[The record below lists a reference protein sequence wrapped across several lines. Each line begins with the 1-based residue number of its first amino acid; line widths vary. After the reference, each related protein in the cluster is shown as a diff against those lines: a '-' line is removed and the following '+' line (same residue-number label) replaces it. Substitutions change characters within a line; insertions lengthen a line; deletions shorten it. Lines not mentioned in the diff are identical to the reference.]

1 MGIDLSSAAEINETF
16 PILEL
21 ASIGSN
27 LTLVLVFL
35 FIVSARKIFVCAG
48 RIRFLKDDLTPNG
61 GSSPIQRNSGVDGEI
76 EDVRIGTEFK
86 ITVCCCFYVLF
97 VQVVVLGFDGVGLIR
112 ESLNEELVNWSV
124 IWLPAAQSLAWFV
137 LSFSALHCK
146 FKVSEKFPLLLRL
159 WWFVSFVI
167 CLCTLYFDARG
178 FLVDD
183 GSKSLPSSHAVAN
196 LASTPALAFLCFI
209 AIRGSTGI
217 QVCRNSELQ
226 EPLLMEEE
234 AGCLKVTPYSDAGL
248 FSLATLS
255 WLNPLLSIGA
265 KRPLELKDIPL
276 LATKD
281 RAKTNYKVLNSNWE
295 KMKAEHPTG
304 HPSLAWAILKSFW
317 KEAACNAVFAG
328 LNTLVSYVGP
338 FMISYFVDYLGG
350 KETVPHEGYILA
362 GTFFVAKLVETLTT
376 RQWYLGVDILG
387 MHVRSALTAMVFRK
401 GLRLSST
408 AKQNHTSGEIVNYMA
423 VDVQRVGDYSW
434 YLHDIWMLPM
444 QIILA
449 LAILYKNVGI
459 ASVATLIATI
469 ISIVVTVPLAKI
481 QEEYQD
487 KLMSAKDERMRKT
500 SECLRNMRI
509 LKLQAWEDRYRLMLE
524 DMRGVEFKWLRRALY
539 SQAFITFIFWSS
551 PIFVS
556 AITFGTSIFLG
567 GQLTA
572 GSVLSALATFR
583 ILQEPLRNFPDLVS
597 MMAQTKVSLDRISG
611 FLQEEELQENAT
623 ITLPRG
629 MTETTI
635 EIKDGMFSWD
645 PISSRPTLSGIQM
658 KVERGMRVAVCGMVG
673 SGKSSFLSCI
683 LGEIPKISGEVKIC
697 GSAAYVPQ
705 SAWIQSGN
713 IEENILFG
721 SPMEKP
727 RYKNVLHACSLKKD
741 LELFSHGDQTI
752 IGDRGINLSGGQKQ
766 RVQLARALYQD
777 ADIYLLDDPFSAVDA
792 HTGSDLFKDYILTA
806 LADKTVIFVT
816 HQVEF
821 LPAAD
826 LILVLKEGRII
837 QAGKYDDL
845 LQAGTDFNTLV
856 SAHHDAIEAMDIPN
870 HSSEDSDENLSTNAS
885 VSDGKK
891 LDPDGSSVDNLAKE
905 VQEGVSA
912 AELKAIKEKKKAK
925 RSRKKQLVQEE
936 ERVRGRVSMKVYLS
950 YMAAAYKGLLIPL
963 IIIAQTL
970 FQFLQIASNW
980 WMAWANPQTEGDI
993 PKVSPMVLILVYMA
1007 LAFGSSWFIFV
1018 RAVLV
1023 ATFGLAAAQKL
1034 FLKMLRSVFKAPMS
1048 FFDSTPAGR
1057 ILNRV
1062 SIDQS
1067 VVDLDIPFRLG
1078 GFASTTI
1085 QLIGIVGVMTTVTW
1099 QVLLLVIPM
1108 AIACLWMQKYYM
1120 ASSRELVRIVS
1131 IQKSPVFHLF
1141 GESIAG
1147 AATIRGF
1154 GQEKR
1159 FVKRNLYLLDC
1170 FARPFFCSLAAIEWL
1185 CLRMELLST
1194 FVFAFCMILLVSFPP
1209 GSIDPS
1215 MAGLA
1220 VTYGL
1225 NLNARLSRWI
1235 LSFCKLEN
1243 KIISIERI
1251 YQYSQIPG
1259 EAPSIIEDSRPPTSW
1274 PENGTIDLIDL
1285 KVRYKENLPVVLH
1298 GVTCSFPGGKKI
1310 GIVGRTGS
1318 GKSTLIQAL
1327 FRLLEPE
1334 CGKIIIDGI
1343 DISKIGLHDLR
1354 SRLGI
1359 IPQDP
1364 TLFEGTIRNNL
1375 DPLEEHSDHD
1385 IWQALDKSQLG
1396 DIIREKEHKLDTPVL
1411 ENGDNWSVGQRQLV
1425 SLGRALLKQAKIL
1438 VLDEATA
1445 SVDTATD
1452 NLIQKILRTEFKDC
1466 TVCTIAH
1473 RIPTV
1478 IDSDLVLVLSDGR
1491 VAEFDTPI
1499 RLLEDK
1505 SSMFLKLAVA
1515 RRLGQ
1520 KSLSPSPS
1528 ISSLKSIYPLN
1539 YDHYYGAEHPR
1550 YGSTVAT
1557 KGIGHL
1563 VRKGTGGRSSV
1574 SGIVATVFGATGFLG
1589 RYVVQQLAKMGSQVL
1604 VPFRGSEDSHRHL
1617 KLMGDLGQIVP
1628 MKYNPRDES
1637 SVKAVMAKANV
1648 VVNLIGK
1655 DYETRNYSFEEV
1667 NHHMAEQLATIAK
1680 EHGGIV
1686 RFLQVSCLGSSA
1698 SSPSRLL
1705 RAKAAAEEAVMREMP
1720 EATILKSAALVGT
1733 EDRLLNRWAEFAK
1746 KYSFLPLIGGGSTR
1760 IQPVYVVDVA
1770 AAIIAALKDDGAS
1783 MGKVYELGG
1792 PEIFTVR
1799 ELAELMFETI
1809 REYPRY
1815 VTLPVPIAKAMAM
1828 PRDILVNKVPFP
1840 LPNPE
1845 IFNLDQIIA
1854 QTSDT
1859 LVSEN
1864 ALTFNDLG
1872 LMPHKLKGYPIE
1884 FLACYRKG
1892 GPQFGS
1898 TISEKVSADWP

>member
-1 MGIDLSSAAEINETF
+1 M
-16 PILEL
+16 
-21 ASIGSN
+21 
-27 LTLVLVFL
+27 FL
-35 FIVSARKIFVCAG
+35 FVVFARQIFVCVG
-48 RIRFLKDDLTPNG
+48 RIRISKDDSAANA
-61 GSSPIQRNSGVDGEI
+61 SQIRHSVDGEI
-76 EDVRIGTEFK
+76 GDVTIGTGYKVSVF
-86 ITVCCCFYVLF
+86 CCFYVLF
-97 VQVVVLGFDGVGLIR
+97 VQVLVLGFDGVSLIR
-112 ESLNEELVNWSV
+112 ESVKVKVVDWSTLL
-124 IWLPAAQSLAWFV
+124 LPAAQSLAWFV

-146 FKVSEKFPLLLRL
+146 FKVSEKFTFLSRV
-159 WWFVSFVI
+159 WWVASFLI
-167 CLCTLYFDARG
+167 CLCTLYIDGRV
-178 FLVDD
+178 FLTE
-183 GSKSLPSSHAVAN
+183 GSKHLSSHVVAN
-196 LASTPALAFLCFI
+196 IAVTPALAFLCFV
-209 AIRGSTGI
+209 AIRGVTGI
-217 QVCRNSELQ
+217 QVCRNSDLQ
-226 EPLLMEEE
+226 EPLLLEEE
-234 AGCLKVTPYSDAGL
+234 VGCPKVTPYSDSGL

-276 LATKD
+276 LALKD
-281 RAKTNYKVLNSNWE
+281 RAKTNYKVLNTNWE
-295 KMKAEHPTG
+295 KLKAENPSK
-304 HPSLAWAILKSFW
+304 HPSLAWAILRSFW
-317 KEAACNAVFAG
+317 KEAACNGVFAG

-338 FMISYFVDYLGG
+338 YMISYFVDYLGG
-350 KETVPHEGYILA
+350 KKSFRHEGYVLA
-362 GTFFVAKLVETLTT
+362 GILFAAKLVETLTT

-387 MHVRSALTAMVFRK
+387 MHVRSALTAMVYRK
-401 GLRLSST
+401 GLRLSSL
-408 AKQNHTSGEIVNYMA
+408 AKQSHSSGEIVNYMA

-434 YLHDIWMLPM
+434 YLHDIWMLPL

-459 ASVATLIATI
+459 ASVAALIATI
-469 ISIVVTVPLAKI
+469 ISIVVTVPVAKI
-481 QEEYQD
+481 QEDYQD
-487 KLMSAKDERMRKT
+487 KLMAAKDDRMRKT

-509 LKLQAWEDRYRLMLE
+509 LKLQAWEDRYRVQLE
-524 DMRGVEFKWLRRALY
+524 EMRGVEFKWLRKALY

-556 AITFGTSIFLG
+556 AVTFGTSILLG

-572 GSVLSALATFR
+572 GGVLSALATFR

-611 FLQEEELQENAT
+611 FLQEEELQEDAT
-623 ITLPRG
+623 IVLPRG
-629 MTETTI
+629 ISNMAI

-645 PISSRPTLSGIQM
+645 PSSLSPTLSGIEM

-683 LGEIPKISGEVKIC
+683 LGEIPKISGDVKVC
-697 GSAAYVPQ
+697 GTAAYVSQ

-721 SPMEKP
+721 SPMDKAK
-727 RYKNVLHACSLKKD
+727 YKSVLHACSLKKD

-792 HTGSDLFKDYILTA
+792 HTGSELFKEYILSA
-806 LADKTVIFVT
+806 LASKTVIFVT

-826 LILVLKEGRII
+826 LILVLKAGRII

-845 LQAGTDFNTLV
+845 LQAGTDFRTLV
-856 SAHHDAIEAMDIPN
+856 SAHHEAIEAMDIPN
-870 HSSEDSDENLSTNAS
+870 HSSEDSDGTLS
-885 VSDGKK
+885 V
-891 LDPDGSSVDNLAKE
+891 DGSLLIGKTCIPAENGIGTLPKE
-905 VQEGVSA
+905 VQEGVSPS
-912 AELKAIKEKKKAK
+912 EQKAIKEKKKAK

-936 ERVRGRVSMKVYLS
+936 ERVRGRVSMKVYFS

-963 IIIAQTL
+963 IILAQAM

-980 WMAWANPQTEGDI
+980 WMAWANPQTEGDQ
-993 PKVSPMVLILVYMA
+993 PKVSPMVLLVVYMA
-1007 LAFGSSWFIFV
+1007 LAFGSSWFVFV

-1034 FLKMLRSVFKAPMS
+1034 FLNMLRSVFRAPMS

-1085 QLIGIVGVMTTVTW
+1085 QLMGIVGVMTTVTW
-1099 QVLLLVIPM
+1099 QVLLLVVPM
-1108 AIACLWMQKYYM
+1108 TVACLWMQKYYM

-1131 IQKSPVFHLF
+1131 IQKSPIINLF

-1154 GQEKR
+1154 GQEQR
-1159 FVKRNLYLLDC
+1159 FLKRNLYLLDS

-1194 FVFAFCMILLVSFPP
+1194 FVFAFCMILLVSFPH
-1209 GSIDPS
+1209 GTIDPS

-1243 KIISIERI
+1243 KIISIERM

-1259 EAPSIIEDSRPPTSW
+1259 EAPPVIEESRPPTLW
-1274 PENGTIDLIDL
+1274 PENGTIEVIAL
-1285 KVRYKENLPVVLH
+1285 KARYKENLPMVLH
-1298 GVTCSFPGGKKI
+1298 GVTCTFPGGKKI

-1327 FRLLEPE
+1327 FRLIEPA
-1334 CGKIIIDGI
+1334 GGRILIDNI
-1343 DISKIGLHDLR
+1343 DISTIGLHDLR
-1354 SRLGI
+1354 SRLSI

-1375 DPLEEHSDHD
+1375 DPLEEHSDQE
-1385 IWQALDKSQLG
+1385 IWKALDKSQLG
-1396 DIIREKEHKLDTPVL
+1396 ETVRDKEQKLDTPVI

-1425 SLGRALLKQAKIL
+1425 SLGRALLKQARIL

-1452 NLIQKILRTEFKDC
+1452 NLIQKIIRSEFKNC

-1491 VAEFDTPI
+1491 VAEFDTPS

-1505 SSMFLKLAVA
+1505 SSMFLKLVA
-1515 RRLGQ
+1515 EY
-1520 KSLSPSPS
+1520 
-1528 ISSLKSIYPLN
+1528 SS
-1539 YDHYYGAEHPR
+1539 
-1550 YGSTVAT
+1550 
-1557 KGIGHL
+1557 
-1563 VRKGTGGRSSV
+1563 RSS
-1574 SGIVATVFGATGFLG
+1574 GIPDF
-1589 RYVVQQLAKMGSQVL
+1589 
-1604 VPFRGSEDSHRHL
+1604 
-1617 KLMGDLGQIVP
+1617 
-1628 MKYNPRDES
+1628 
-1637 SVKAVMAKANV
+1637 
-1648 VVNLIGK
+1648 
-1655 DYETRNYSFEEV
+1655 
-1667 NHHMAEQLATIAK
+1667 
-1680 EHGGIV
+1680 
-1686 RFLQVSCLGSSA
+1686 
-1698 SSPSRLL
+1698 
-1705 RAKAAAEEAVMREMP
+1705 
-1720 EATILKSAALVGT
+1720 
-1733 EDRLLNRWAEFAK
+1733 
-1746 KYSFLPLIGGGSTR
+1746 
-1760 IQPVYVVDVA
+1760 
-1770 AAIIAALKDDGAS
+1770 
-1783 MGKVYELGG
+1783 
-1792 PEIFTVR
+1792 
-1799 ELAELMFETI
+1799 
-1809 REYPRY
+1809 
-1815 VTLPVPIAKAMAM
+1815 
-1828 PRDILVNKVPFP
+1828 
-1840 LPNPE
+1840 
-1845 IFNLDQIIA
+1845 
-1854 QTSDT
+1854 
-1859 LVSEN
+1859 
-1864 ALTFNDLG
+1864 
-1872 LMPHKLKGYPIE
+1872 
-1884 FLACYRKG
+1884 
-1892 GPQFGS
+1892 
-1898 TISEKVSADWP
+1898 

>member
-1 MGIDLSSAAEINETF
+1 MGISLLLNNILALSPASQSHFVFWRAIQALPVF
-16 PILEL
+16 EL
-21 ASIGSN
+21 ASICLD
-27 LTLVLVFL
+27 LTLLLVFL
-35 FIVSARKIFVCAG
+35 FIISARQIFVRVG
-48 RIRFLKDDLTPNG
+48 RIDFAKDD
-61 GSSPIQRNSGVDGEI
+61 SVANSNQIRRSVSVDGDIRE
-76 EDVRIGTEFK
+76 VVVGTGFK
-86 ITVCCCFYVLF
+86 LTVLCCFYVLL
-97 VQVVVLGFDGVGLIR
+97 VQVGVLGFEGVGL
-112 ESLNEELVNWSV
+112 ETEAVDGTVVDWSV
-124 IWLPAAQSLAWFV
+124 IFLPTVQGLAWFL

-146 FKVSEKFPLLLRL
+146 FKVSEKFPLVLRI

-167 CLCTLYFDARG
+167 CLCTLY
-178 FLVDD
+178 VDWRAFVVE
-183 GSKSLPSSHAVAN
+183 GSNHLSSHVVAN
-196 LASTPALAFLCFI
+196 FAETPALAFLCFI
-209 AIRGSTGI
+209 AVRGVTGI
-217 QVCRNSELQ
+217 QVRRNSDLQ
-226 EPLLMEEE
+226 EPLLHEEE
-234 AGCLKVTPYSDAGL
+234 ADCLKVTPYGDAGL

-255 WLNPLLSIGA
+255 WLNTLLSVGA

-276 LATKD
+276 LAPKD

-295 KMKAEHPTG
+295 KLKAENPSK

-328 LNTLVSYVGP
+328 LNTIVSYVGP
-338 FMISYFVDYLGG
+338 YMISYFVDYLGG
-350 KETVPHEGYILA
+350 KETFPHEGYVLA
-362 GTFFVAKLVETLTT
+362 GIFFTSKLVETLTT

-387 MHVRSALTAMVFRK
+387 MHVRSALTAMVYQK
-401 GLRLSST
+401 GLKLSSL
-408 AKQNHTSGEIVNYMA
+408 AKQSHTSGEIVNYMA

-434 YLHDIWMLPM
+434 YLHDIWMLPL

-449 LAILYKNVGI
+449 LVILYKNVGI

-469 ISIVVTVPLAKI
+469 VSIIVTVPLAKV
-481 QEEYQD
+481 QEDYQD
-487 KLMSAKDERMRKT
+487 KLMAAKDERMRKT

-509 LKLQAWEDRYRLMLE
+509 LKLQAWEDRYRVKLE
-524 DMRGVEFKWLRRALY
+524 EMRGVEFKWLRKALY

-551 PIFVS
+551 PIFV
-556 AITFGTSIFLG
+556 AAVTFATSVLLG

-611 FLQEEELQENAT
+611 FLQEEELQGDAT
-623 ITLPRG
+623 IFLPQG
-629 MTETTI
+629 MSNVAI
-635 EIKDGMFSWD
+635 EIKDGEFCWD
-645 PISSRPTLSGIQM
+645 PSASRPTLSGIQM
-658 KVERGMRVAVCGMVG
+658 KVEKGMRVAVCGMVG

-683 LGEIPKISGEVKIC
+683 LGEIPKISGEVRVC
-697 GSAAYVPQ
+697 GTSAYVSQ

-721 SPMEKP
+721 SPMDKP
-727 RYKNVLHACSLKKD
+727 KYKNVLHACSLKKD

-777 ADIYLLDDPFSAVDA
+777 ADVYLLDDPFSAVDA
-792 HTGSDLFKDYILTA
+792 HTGSELFKEYIMTA
-806 LADKTVIFVT
+806 LAGKTVIFVT

-826 LILVLKEGRII
+826 LILVLREGHII

-845 LQAGTDFNTLV
+845 LQAGTDFKTLV
-856 SAHHDAIEAMDIPN
+856 SAHHEAIEAMDILN
-870 HSSEDSDENLSTNAS
+870 HSSEDSDDNIHL
-885 VSDGKK
+885 
-891 LDPDGSSVDNLAKE
+891 DGSIGLNKKCDASGNDIASLVKD
-905 VQEGVSA
+905 VQDGASA
-912 AELKAIKEKKKAK
+912 SEQKAIKEKKKTK

-936 ERVRGRVSMKVYLS
+936 ERVKGRVSMKVYLS
-950 YMAAAYKGLLIPL
+950 YMAAAYKGFLIPL
-963 IIIAQTL
+963 IVLAQAL

-980 WMAWANPQTEGDI
+980 WMAWANPQTEGDQA
-993 PKVSPMVLILVYMA
+993 KVSPMVLLVVYMA

-1034 FLKMLRSVFKAPMS
+1034 FLKMLKSVFRAPMS

-1085 QLIGIVGVMTTVTW
+1085 QLLGIVAVMTKVTW
-1099 QVLLLVIPM
+1099 QVLLLVVPM
-1108 AIACLWMQKYYM
+1108 AVACLWMQKYYM

-1131 IQKSPVFHLF
+1131 IQKSPIIHIF

-1159 FVKRNLYLLDC
+1159 FMKRNRYLLDC
-1170 FARPFFCSLAAIEWL
+1170 FARPFFCSIAAIEWL

-1194 FVFAFCMILLVSFPP
+1194 FVFAFCMILLVSFPH

-1259 EAPSIIEDSRPPTSW
+1259 EAPLVIEDSHPPPSW
-1274 PENGTIDLIDL
+1274 PENGTIELIDL
-1285 KVRYKENLPVVLH
+1285 KVRYAENLPVVLH
-1298 GVTCSFPGGKKI
+1298 GVTCAFPGGKKI

-1327 FRLLEPE
+1327 FRLIEPA
-1334 CGKIIIDGI
+1334 GGRIIIDNI

-1364 TLFEGTIRNNL
+1364 TLFEGTIRGNL
-1375 DPLEEHSDHD
+1375 DPLEEHADHE

-1396 DIIREKEHKLDTPVL
+1396 DIVHQKEQKLDTPVL

-1425 SLGRALLKQAKIL
+1425 SLGRALLKQARIL

-1452 NLIQKILRTEFKDC
+1452 NLIQKIIRTEFKDC

-1491 VAEFDTPI
+1491 VAEFDTPA

-1505 SSMFLKLAVA
+1505 SSMFLKLVTEY
-1515 RRLGQ
+1515 
-1520 KSLSPSPS
+1520 
-1528 ISSLKSIYPLN
+1528 SS
-1539 YDHYYGAEHPR
+1539 
-1550 YGSTVAT
+1550 
-1557 KGIGHL
+1557 
-1563 VRKGTGGRSSV
+1563 RSS
-1574 SGIVATVFGATGFLG
+1574 GI
-1589 RYVVQQLAKMGSQVL
+1589 
-1604 VPFRGSEDSHRHL
+1604 
-1617 KLMGDLGQIVP
+1617 
-1628 MKYNPRDES
+1628 
-1637 SVKAVMAKANV
+1637 
-1648 VVNLIGK
+1648 
-1655 DYETRNYSFEEV
+1655 
-1667 NHHMAEQLATIAK
+1667 
-1680 EHGGIV
+1680 
-1686 RFLQVSCLGSSA
+1686 
-1698 SSPSRLL
+1698 
-1705 RAKAAAEEAVMREMP
+1705 P
-1720 EATILKSAALVGT
+1720 E
-1733 EDRLLNRWAEFAK
+1733 F
-1746 KYSFLPLIGGGSTR
+1746 
-1760 IQPVYVVDVA
+1760 
-1770 AAIIAALKDDGAS
+1770 
-1783 MGKVYELGG
+1783 
-1792 PEIFTVR
+1792 
-1799 ELAELMFETI
+1799 
-1809 REYPRY
+1809 
-1815 VTLPVPIAKAMAM
+1815 
-1828 PRDILVNKVPFP
+1828 
-1840 LPNPE
+1840 
-1845 IFNLDQIIA
+1845 
-1854 QTSDT
+1854 
-1859 LVSEN
+1859 
-1864 ALTFNDLG
+1864 
-1872 LMPHKLKGYPIE
+1872 
-1884 FLACYRKG
+1884 
-1892 GPQFGS
+1892 
-1898 TISEKVSADWP
+1898 

>member
-1 MGIDLSSAAEINETF
+1 MGISLLLNNILALSPASQSHFVFWRAIQALPVF
-16 PILEL
+16 EL
-21 ASIGSN
+21 ASICLD
-27 LTLVLVFL
+27 LTLLLVFL
-35 FIVSARKIFVCAG
+35 FIISARQIFVCVG
-48 RIRFLKDDLTPNG
+48 RIDFAKDD
-61 GSSPIQRNSGVDGEI
+61 SVANSNQIRRSVSVDGDIRE
-76 EDVRIGTEFK
+76 VVVGTGFRL
-86 ITVCCCFYVLF
+86 TVLCCFYVLL
-97 VQVVVLGFDGVGLIR
+97 VQVGVLSFDGVGLIR
-112 ESLNEELVNWSV
+112 EAVDGTVVDWSL
-124 IWLPAAQSLAWFV
+124 IFLPTVQGLAWFL

-146 FKVSEKFPLLLRL
+146 FKVSEKFPLVLRI

-167 CLCTLYFDARG
+167 CLCTLY
-178 FLVDD
+178 VDGRAFVVE
-183 GSKSLPSSHAVAN
+183 GSNHLSSHVVAN
-196 LASTPALAFLCFI
+196 FAETPALAFLCFI
-209 AIRGSTGI
+209 AVRGVTGI
-217 QVCRNSELQ
+217 QVCRNSDLQ
-226 EPLLMEEE
+226 EPLLHEEE
-234 AGCLKVTPYSDAGL
+234 ADCLKVTPYGDAGL

-255 WLNPLLSIGA
+255 WLNPLLSVGA

-276 LATKD
+276 LAPKD

-295 KMKAEHPTG
+295 KLKAENPSKQ
-304 HPSLAWAILKSFW
+304 PSLAWAILKSFW

-338 FMISYFVDYLGG
+338 YMISYFVDYLGG
-350 KETVPHEGYILA
+350 KETFHLEGYVLA
-362 GTFFVAKLVETLTT
+362 GIFFTSKLVETLTT

-387 MHVRSALTAMVFRK
+387 MHVRSALTAMVYQK
-401 GLRLSST
+401 GLKLSSL
-408 AKQNHTSGEIVNYMA
+408 AKQSHTSGEIVNYMA

-434 YLHDIWMLPM
+434 YLHDMWMLPL

-449 LAILYKNVGI
+449 LVILYKNVGI

-469 ISIVVTVPLAKI
+469 VSIIVTVPLAKV
-481 QEEYQD
+481 QEDYQD
-487 KLMSAKDERMRKT
+487 KLMAAKDERMRKT

-509 LKLQAWEDRYRLMLE
+509 LKLQAWEDRYRVKLE
-524 DMRGVEFKWLRRALY
+524 EMRGVEFKWLRKALY

-551 PIFVS
+551 PIFV
-556 AITFGTSIFLG
+556 AAVTFATSILLG

-572 GSVLSALATFR
+572 GGVLSALATFR

-611 FLQEEELQENAT
+611 FLQEEELQGDAT
-623 ITLPRG
+623 IFLPKG
-629 MTETTI
+629 MSNVAI
-635 EIKDGMFSWD
+635 EIKDGEFCWD
-645 PISSRPTLSGIQM
+645 PSSSRPTLSGIQV
-658 KVERGMRVAVCGMVG
+658 KVEKGMRVAVCGMVG

-683 LGEIPKISGEVKIC
+683 LGEIPKISGDVRVC
-697 GSAAYVPQ
+697 GTSAYVSQ

-721 SPMEKP
+721 SPMDKP
-727 RYKNVLHACSLKKD
+727 KYKNVLHACSLKKD

-792 HTGSDLFKDYILTA
+792 HTGSELFKEYIMTA
-806 LADKTVIFVT
+806 LAGKTVIFVT

-826 LILVLKEGRII
+826 LILVLREGRII

-845 LQAGTDFNTLV
+845 LQAGTDFRTLV
-856 SAHHDAIEAMDIPN
+856 SAHHEAIEAMDILN
-870 HSSEDSDENLSTNAS
+870 HSSEDSDDNIHL
-885 VSDGKK
+885 
-891 LDPDGSSVDNLAKE
+891 DGSIGLNKKCDASGNDIASLVKD
-905 VQEGVSA
+905 VQDGASA
-912 AELKAIKEKKKAK
+912 SEQKAIKEKKKTK

-936 ERVRGRVSMKVYLS
+936 ERVKGRVSMKVYLS
-950 YMAAAYKGLLIPL
+950 YMAAAYKGFLIPL
-963 IIIAQTL
+963 IVLAQAL

-980 WMAWANPQTEGDI
+980 WMAWANPQTEGDQA
-993 PKVSPMVLILVYMA
+993 KVSPMVLLVVYMA

-1034 FLKMLRSVFKAPMS
+1034 FLKMLKSVFRAPMS

-1085 QLIGIVGVMTTVTW
+1085 QLLGIVAVMTKVTW
-1099 QVLLLVIPM
+1099 QVLLLVVPM
-1108 AIACLWMQKYYM
+1108 AVACLWMQKYYM

-1131 IQKSPVFHLF
+1131 IQKSPIIHLF

-1159 FVKRNLYLLDC
+1159 FMKRNLYLLDC
-1170 FARPFFCSLAAIEWL
+1170 FARPFFCSIAAIEWL

-1194 FVFAFCMILLVSFPP
+1194 FVFAFCMILLVSFPH

-1225 NLNARLSRWI
+1225 NLNTRLSRWI

-1259 EAPSIIEDSRPPTSW
+1259 EAPLVIEDSRPPPSW
-1274 PENGTIDLIDL
+1274 PENGTIELIDL
-1285 KVRYKENLPVVLH
+1285 KVRYGENLPVVLH
-1298 GVTCSFPGGKKI
+1298 GVTCAFPGGKKI

-1327 FRLLEPE
+1327 FRLIEPA
-1334 CGKIIIDGI
+1334 GGRIIIDNI

-1364 TLFEGTIRNNL
+1364 TLIEGTIRGNL
-1375 DPLEEHSDHD
+1375 DPLEEHADHE

-1396 DIIREKEHKLDTPVL
+1396 DIVRQKEQKLDTPVL

-1425 SLGRALLKQAKIL
+1425 SLGRALLKQARIL

-1452 NLIQKILRTEFKDC
+1452 NLIQKIIRSEFKDC

-1491 VAEFDTPI
+1491 VAEFDTPV

-1505 SSMFLKLAVA
+1505 SSMFLKLVTEY
-1515 RRLGQ
+1515 
-1520 KSLSPSPS
+1520 
-1528 ISSLKSIYPLN
+1528 SS
-1539 YDHYYGAEHPR
+1539 
-1550 YGSTVAT
+1550 
-1557 KGIGHL
+1557 
-1563 VRKGTGGRSSV
+1563 RSS
-1574 SGIVATVFGATGFLG
+1574 GI
-1589 RYVVQQLAKMGSQVL
+1589 
-1604 VPFRGSEDSHRHL
+1604 
-1617 KLMGDLGQIVP
+1617 
-1628 MKYNPRDES
+1628 
-1637 SVKAVMAKANV
+1637 
-1648 VVNLIGK
+1648 
-1655 DYETRNYSFEEV
+1655 
-1667 NHHMAEQLATIAK
+1667 
-1680 EHGGIV
+1680 
-1686 RFLQVSCLGSSA
+1686 
-1698 SSPSRLL
+1698 
-1705 RAKAAAEEAVMREMP
+1705 P
-1720 EATILKSAALVGT
+1720 E
-1733 EDRLLNRWAEFAK
+1733 F
-1746 KYSFLPLIGGGSTR
+1746 
-1760 IQPVYVVDVA
+1760 
-1770 AAIIAALKDDGAS
+1770 
-1783 MGKVYELGG
+1783 
-1792 PEIFTVR
+1792 
-1799 ELAELMFETI
+1799 
-1809 REYPRY
+1809 
-1815 VTLPVPIAKAMAM
+1815 
-1828 PRDILVNKVPFP
+1828 
-1840 LPNPE
+1840 
-1845 IFNLDQIIA
+1845 
-1854 QTSDT
+1854 
-1859 LVSEN
+1859 
-1864 ALTFNDLG
+1864 
-1872 LMPHKLKGYPIE
+1872 
-1884 FLACYRKG
+1884 
-1892 GPQFGS
+1892 
-1898 TISEKVSADWP
+1898 